1 MAGKHLYEILKYFK
15 RNPLDIYPKFDNRI
29 FELIQDDDVVEEML
43 SDFPSTVETL
53 LKEAWT
59 KGEKVFPI
67 FSNLDLPP
75 LNPKDLDIMLHAGK
89 LVALRAQVLR
99 KSETFSLK
107 FVQGY
112 RCTQDESMVLYTFNL
127 PWKQKD
133 ERPPV
138 VKQCGSPRPDPSL
151 SWYIETAYAVVSDIP
166 EYSGS
171 KEVREIEAVILG
183 KPNVESV
190 VPGDKVILY
199 GTLLPILDERKSI
212 ATEKF
217 FVFGVEKEGE
227 EIKISVDEKRL
238 KEMIND
244 PWHEWRLLASFA
256 PAIWGRWDDLKR
268 AMLMSLLGGVRF
280 EEEGM
285 RFRDKIHSLI
295 ISGPGQG
302 KSAIFSFIERVFPR
316 TYLVS
321 GSQSTTAGLVA
332 SVINEGGRWTL
343 AVGALA
349 LASGGVV
356 LIDEFDKISR
366 EDMDKLLEAM
376 EQGRVSINKAS
387 IHAII
392 TTDTT
397 VIAVAN
403 PRGGKYDPR
412 KTVEQ
417 NIGIK
422 ATLLSRFDIILL
434 LHEYISANPRTQD
447 LFNTMVSLTVL
458 NRGSKAD
465 KPAHLYSP
473 EEVGGLIVKAR
484 ETRPRLGEGAKRL
497 IEEHYRKLLKE
508 YQLRELKAGEIL
520 PISITPRTLEAMQ
533 RIALARAKLWLKEE
547 ADEEDAMVAI
557 WLVEKLMKV
566 IGTDPLT
573 GELDPYGGIGV
584 VKRRGQAIIEDKIRA
599 FILKKFAEMEKGD
612 VITLTALVKGV
623 VRKLGEELRMAGLSE
638 RDVREIV
645 EEVIDELDGVVKAG
659 ASVKKVG
666 STPKP
671 LIEEDFEIPS
681 SPIERMLKEM
691 EKPSEFHLLEGE
703 PVFEDNCPFREV
715 KRGSGGFYV
724 YCHLRASPI
733 FAFEVKK
740 GLCNKDKC
748 PFYKEFLRRA
758 GREAERIIREFRE
771 DFFSLD
777 D

>member
-1 MAGKHLYEILKYFK
+1 MLADLYSVVKYFK
-15 RNPLDIYPKFDNRI
+15 KSPLDAYPKFDGRL
-29 FELIQDDDVVEEML
+29 FDMLDKEAVEEFM
-43 SDFPSTVETL
+43 SNFPSAVENL
-53 LKEAWT
+53 LKEAWSN
-59 KGEKVFPI
+59 GEKLFPVFTKMEI
-67 FSNLDLPP
+67 PP
-75 LNPKDLDIMLHAGK
+75 MNPKDVDIMIHAGK
-89 LVALRAQVLR
+89 FIALRAQVLR

-112 RCTQDESMVLYTFNL
+112 KCSQDQSMVIYTFNL

-133 ERPPV
+133 EKPPAM
-138 VKQCGSPRPDPSL
+138 KECGLPKPDPSL
-151 SWYIETAYAVVSDIP
+151 SWYVETAYAVVSDIP

-171 KEVREIEAVILG
+171 KEVRELEAVILG
-183 KPNVESV
+183 KPNVEAL

-199 GTLLPILDERKSI
+199 GTILPILDERKSI
-212 ATEKF
+212 ASEKF

-227 EIKISVDEKRL
+227 EFKIDIGEKRL
-238 KEMIND
+238 KEMVED

-268 AMLMSLLGGVRF
+268 AMLMSLLGGVKV
-280 EEEGM
+280 EEDGI

-302 KSAIFSFIERVFPR
+302 KSAIFSFIESIFPR

-321 GSQSTTAGLVA
+321 GSQSTSAGLVA
-332 SVINEGGRWTL
+332 SVINEGGKWTL

-356 LIDEFDKISR
+356 LIDEFDKISK

-434 LHEYISANPRTQD
+434 LHEYVSASMKTQE

-458 NRGSKAD
+458 NRGERSGRPK
-465 KPAHLYSP
+465 HLYSP
-473 EEVGGLIVKAR
+473 EEVGGLIVRAR
-484 ETRPRLGEGAKRL
+484 ELRPKLGEKAKKV
-497 IEEHYRKLLKE
+497 IEEHYKRMLRE
-508 YQLRELKAGEIL
+508 YQLRELKAGEVL
-520 PISITPRTLEAMQ
+520 PVSVTPRTLEAMQ
-533 RIALARAKLWLKEE
+533 RIAIARAKLWLKEE
-547 ADEEDAMVAI
+547 ADEEDAVVAV
-557 WLVEKLMKV
+557 WLVERLMKA

-573 GELDPYGGIGV
+573 GEFDPYGGIGV
-584 VKRRGQAIIEDKIRA
+584 VKRRSFSLVEEKIRA
-599 FILKKFAEMEKGD
+599 FVLKKLAEMEKGD
-612 VITLTALVKGV
+612 VITLNALTKGA
-623 VRKLGEELRMAGLSE
+623 VRAVGEELRSLGMSE

-645 EEVIDELDGVVKAG
+645 EEVLDETDGVVVAG
-659 ASVKKVG
+659 SSVKKVG

-671 LIEEDFEIPS
+671 LADYDFEPPS
-681 SPIERMLKEM
+681 SPIEKMLREM
-691 EKPSEFHLLEGE
+691 EKPTEFHLLDEE
-703 PVFEDNCPFREV
+703 PKFEEECPFREV
-715 KRGSGGFYV
+715 REHGGKSYV

-733 FAFEVKK
+733 FAFEVRK
-740 GLCNKDKC
+740 GLCNKEKC

-758 GREAERIIREFRE
+758 GKEAEKIAEL
-771 DFFSLD
+771 FSKGDRVDLS
-777 D
+777 